1 MRTLTWLMA
10 LAALAACED
19 NRTFV
24 EAAPPAE
31 GELPALA
38 DCTPNLDG
46 VIDAIELAPA
56 IDVSASYRVTPAGS
70 TLLVDLVGEVDGN
83 GGRRW
88 DWSSS
93 FVGEQA
99 LQLQAVALDA
109 QWYAGSFEDHEGNL
123 FVTPMDVGG
132 ATEGVYAHREDA
144 LYLLGMA
151 SAQEHPATGQ
161 TLLVYEPP
169 VALLRFPLTVGD
181 AWEEVGKVSHA
192 TFAGLPYFGE
202 DTYEVSV
209 TRAGELVLPDL
220 TFTQALQVHTKVKIS
235 PSVSTSVGASI
246 TRRQVSMLFE
256 CFGEVA
262 RVVSKDDET
271 AEDFD
276 TAGEI
281 RRLGL

>member
-24 EAAPPAE
+24 EALPPAE

-38 DCTPNLDG
+38 DCMPNLDG
-46 VIDAIELAPA
+46 VIDAIEMTPT
-56 IDVSASYRVTPAGS
+56 IGVSASYRVTPAGS

-132 ATEGVYAHREDA
+132 GIEGVYAHREDA

-151 SAQEHPATGQ
+151 SAQEQPATGQ
-161 TLLVYEPP
+161 TLLVYDPP

-181 AWEEVGKVSHA
+181 AWISVGEVSHA
-192 TFAGLPYFGE
+192 TFAGLPYASK
-202 DTYEVSV
+202 DTYEILV
-209 TRAGELVLPDL
+209 TRAGMLVLPDL
-220 TFTQALQVHTKVKIS
+220 TFTQTLQVHTRVTIS
-235 PSVSTSVGASI
+235 PSVGASI
-246 TRRQVSMLFE
+246 MRRQVSMLFE

-262 RVVSKDDET
+262 RVVSQDGET